1 MPEMTSTALPERR
14 AFLSARWER
23 LCLLTYAVDPE
34 RLLPYLHPELQLD
47 TIDGQAFV
55 SLVAFDFRETRV
67 LGVPWPGYRHFPEV
81 NLRFYVRHGDRRGV
95 VFIREYVPKRLIA
108 WIARGLYNEPYV
120 ATPMSSR
127 WSEQSQG
134 HTIRHELVLRGGTH
148 SLEMTISQE
157 TETPS
162 QNTLDHFFKEHSWGF
177 GQTRQG
183 KLLQYQVWHP
193 VWETRPVQRLSLD
206 WDFSEVYGEEWADL
220 SSAKPFHTA
229 FAVGSDIR
237 VYPKASLT

>member
-1 MPEMTSTALPERR
+1 M
-14 AFLSARWER
+14 SAMG
-23 LCLLTYAVDPE
+23 
-34 RLLPYLHPELQLD
+34 
-47 TIDGQAFV
+47 IDAGSSSF
-55 SLVAFDFRETRV
+55 
-67 LGVPWPGYRHFPEV
+67 
-81 NLRFYVRHGDRRGV
+81 
-95 VFIREYVPKRLIA
+95 EYVPKRLIA

-206 WDFSEVYGEEWADL
+206 WDFQKSTVRNGRTCRLPSL
-220 SSAKPFHTA
+220 STRLSQWVQT
-229 FAVGSDIR
+229 FASTQR
-237 VYPKASLT
+237 PASLDGISIPERPSLAARDQPIVSTL